1 MKIQSTPQGKPKV
14 ARDGDTCSVIIAYS
28 EEAIEEVKNKL
39 NSRSFYVNT
48 SGKISFSLATDTV
61 DYLVQNVTGEP
72 IGEFD

>member
-1 MKIQSTPQGKPKV
+1 MDNKDF
-14 ARDGDTCSVIIAYS
+14 DGDACSVIVAYS

-48 SGKISFSLATDTV
+48 SGKISVSLATDTV

>member
-1 MKIQSTPQGKPKV
+1 MDKKDF
-14 ARDGDTCSVIIAYS
+14 DGDTCSVIVAYS

-48 SGKISFSLATDTV
+48 SGEISFSLATDTV
-61 DYLVQNVTGEP
+61 DHLVQNVTGEP

>member
-1 MKIQSTPQGKPKV
+1 MDNKDF
-14 ARDGDTCSVIIAYS
+14 DGDTCSVIVAYS